1 MHFFMLKTVL
11 ECVQFTHV
19 QIREMAKCFQIITIS
34 NMDDIRDGVGY
45 SSCAKVT
52 VDSSG
57 YEVRWDGV

>member
-1 MHFFMLKTVL
+1 
-11 ECVQFTHV
+11 
-19 QIREMAKCFQIITIS
+19 
-34 NMDDIRDGVGY
+34 MDDIRDGVRY